1 MLSLGEMMRTIELD
15 LEVTYFCQTNQYE
28 MFIVG
33 LVQWICSREH
43 FKETCVFL
51 KLEICF
57 PEGMSKGSEF
67 GNIWKTKG
75 CISLI

>member
-43 FKETCVFL
+43 FKETCVF
-51 KLEICF
+51 
-57 PEGMSKGSEF
+57 
-67 GNIWKTKG
+67 
-75 CISLI
+75 